1 MDATHFLLVLAAL
14 AAGAAAAWVLLRG
27 RMRAGA
33 EAAAM
38 AERAGLSARL
48 EERDGQIE
56 ALRGEVARR
65 EAALAQ
71 IQTARLQ
78 ESASRAALQATL
90 DQERKAT
97 EEKLRLLDEA
107 QEKLGDAFT
116 ALSAKTLEA
125 QGESFLR
132 LARGALEKYQEAAR
146 GDLEKRQQAIQE
158 LVAPVKDSLGKL
170 DVKIGAIEKEREGAY
185 RELNLQVRSL
195 GEAQGQLRAEA
206 ANLVKALR
214 APQVRGRW
222 GEMQLKRVVE
232 LAGMVSYCDFVEQ
245 ETLTTDAGRLRPDL
259 IVRLPGGKSVVVDA
273 KAPLAA
279 YLDAVEARDDATRQA
294 KLAEHARQVGDHVA
308 ALSRK
313 SYWDQFQSAAPE
325 FVVLFLPGE
334 AFFSAALEQD
344 PSLIEAGAAR
354 NVVIATPTTLIALLR
369 AVAYGWKQE
378 KIAENAQRIA
388 DLGRQIYERLADMGG
403 HLARL
408 GRSLGQATGAYNAAV
423 GSMESRV
430 LVSARKLKE
439 LEAGGGTDKEI
450 EPLEPVGE
458 VPRRLAAPELVPAA
472 AEDRDPAPGRTLAR

>member
-1 MDATHFLLVLAAL
+1 MDASHILLAL
-14 AAGAAAAWVLLRG
+14 AGSAFGAAAAWLLARG
-27 RMRAGA
+27 RLRA
-33 EAAAM
+33 EARAEAL
-38 AERAGLSARL
+38 AERAGLSARI

-56 ALRGEVARR
+56 ALRLEVARR
-65 EAALAQ
+65 EAALAEVQ
-71 IQTARLQ
+71 AARLQ

-90 DQERKAT
+90 EQERKAAD
-97 EEKLRLLDEA
+97 EKLSLLGEA
-107 QEKLGDAFT
+107 RTSLADAFK
-116 ALSAKTLEA
+116 ALSAETLEA
-125 QGESFLR
+125 QGDSFLR
-132 LARGALEKYQEAAR
+132 LAGAALEKYQESAR

-158 LVAPVKDSLGKL
+158 LVAPVRDSLGKL
-170 DVKIGAIEKEREGAY
+170 DEKIGAIEKEREGAY
-185 RELNLQVRSL
+185 RELTSQVRSMS
-195 GEAQGQLRAEA
+195 EAQLQLRAEA
-206 ANLVKALR
+206 QNLVKALR

-245 ETLTTDAGRLRPDL
+245 ETLATDAGRLRPDL

-294 KLAEHARQVGDHVA
+294 KLAEHARQVRDHVA

-313 SYWDQFQSAAPE
+313 SYWEQFQSAAPE

-344 PSLIEAGAAR
+344 PGLIEAGAAR
-354 NVVIATPTTLIALLR
+354 NVVIATPTTLIVLLR

-388 DLGRQIYERLADMGG
+388 DLGRQVYERLADMGG

-408 GRSLGQATGAYNAAV
+408 GRALGQATGAYNAAV

-430 LVSARKLKE
+430 LVTARKLRE
-439 LEAGGGTDKEI
+439 LQAGSDKEI
-450 EPLEPVGE
+450 EPLEPVAE
-458 VPRRLAAPELVPAA
+458 APRRLAAPELVPDAGDLDA
-472 AEDRDPAPGRTLAR
+472 PPGRAATR